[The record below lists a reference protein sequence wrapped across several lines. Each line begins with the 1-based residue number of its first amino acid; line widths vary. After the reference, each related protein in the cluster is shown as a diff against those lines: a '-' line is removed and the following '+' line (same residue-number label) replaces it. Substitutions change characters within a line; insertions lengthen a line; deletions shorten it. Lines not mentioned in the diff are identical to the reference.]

1 MSLSVQKVQQSNN
14 VLHGYENLD
23 STKNTVLT
31 LLITNMITLGERAG
45 DPRGDS
51 MCILVRQSEYSHLK
65 YK

>member
-1 MSLSVQKVQQSNN
+1 MSLSVQKVQQGNN

-45 DPRGDS
+45 DPWGDS

-65 YK
+65 

>member
-14 VLHGYENLD
+14 ELHWYENLD

-45 DPRGDS
+45 DPWGDS